1 MKTSHDYKELRT
13 EVNSQ
18 NTIVELSMTEKD
30 EVKDNFGKKI
40 GEPEEKAMHLS
51 KSRNGAEAA
60 SDSLH
65 LLASSNLTSLTCTQ
79 SWILVLHQSAAPHII
94 IHLVQAF
101 LLLQMT

>member
-13 EVNSQ
+13 EVNRQ

-51 KSRNGAEAA
+51 KSRNWAEAA
-60 SDSLH
+60 SVVST
-65 LLASSNLTSLTCTQ
+65 LASSNLTSLTCTQ

>member
-1 MKTSHDYKELRT
+1 
-13 EVNSQ
+13 
-18 NTIVELSMTEKD
+18 MTEKD

-40 GEPEEKAMHLS
+40 EEKAMHLS

-79 SWILVLHQSAAPHII
+79 S
-94 IHLVQAF
+94 
-101 LLLQMT
+101 

>member
-1 MKTSHDYKELRT
+1 MTVDKKKFEVKAVKTSQDYKKLRT

-18 NTIVELSMTEKD
+18 NT
-30 EVKDNFGKKI
+30 F
-40 GEPEEKAMHLS
+40 
-51 KSRNGAEAA
+51 

-101 LLLQMT
+101 YCYR